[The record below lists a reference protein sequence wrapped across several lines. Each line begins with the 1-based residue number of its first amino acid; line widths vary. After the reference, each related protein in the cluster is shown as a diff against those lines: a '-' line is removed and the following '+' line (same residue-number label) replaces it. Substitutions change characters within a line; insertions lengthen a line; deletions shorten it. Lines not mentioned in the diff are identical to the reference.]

1 MSLLS
6 ETLDLALNFSFF
18 FFGLAIILSF
28 TRIIL
33 GPLTPDRVIALEMIS
48 VFVVGIILLYAME
61 SNQWILLDVAMIVA
75 LISFLGA
82 VTFAFFIEKRG
93 AS

>member
-1 MSLLS
+1 MSLTS

-28 TRIIL
+28 IRIVL

-48 VFVVGIILLYAME
+48 VLVVGIILLYAMAT
-61 SNQWILLDVAMIVA
+61 NQQLLLDIAIIVA

-82 VTFAFFIEKRG
+82 VAFAFFKAR
-93 AS
+93 

>member
-1 MSLLS
+1 MSLTS

-28 TRIIL
+28 IRIIL

-61 SNQWILLDVAMIVA
+61 SNQWILLDIAMIVA

-82 VTFAFFIEKRG
+82 VAFAFFIEKRG